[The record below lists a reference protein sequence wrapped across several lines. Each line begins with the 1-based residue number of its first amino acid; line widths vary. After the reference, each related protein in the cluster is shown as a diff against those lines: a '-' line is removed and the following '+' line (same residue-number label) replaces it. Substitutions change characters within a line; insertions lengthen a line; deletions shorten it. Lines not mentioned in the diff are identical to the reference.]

1 MSDEEEHHDAVKN
14 QAEEAA
20 GGGGLFGE
28 DDDDEEE
35 ENGENQQH
43 QQQQVEQY
51 QNDLLEEEED
61 DILGLDDGA
70 GGDVQMDH
78 EGALLMRFCPH
89 DSSMLYPKENRA
101 EQKLLYAC
109 RLCRYT
115 EYSIGQLIYKNVLK
129 KEVGNVLH
137 TVPSAVSDDPTL
149 PRSQNAH
156 CGKCGHNEAVF
167 FQSDT
172 SDVRNDTLALIFVCC
187 NCDYKWVA

>member
-129 KEVGNVLH
+129 K
-137 TVPSAVSDDPTL
+137 
-149 PRSQNAH
+149 RSRERTAH
-156 CGKCGHNEAVF
+156 RPLGRERRPYLTEESKC
-167 FQSDT
+167 SLWKMWT
-172 SDVRNDTLALIFVCC
+172 
-187 NCDYKWVA
+187 